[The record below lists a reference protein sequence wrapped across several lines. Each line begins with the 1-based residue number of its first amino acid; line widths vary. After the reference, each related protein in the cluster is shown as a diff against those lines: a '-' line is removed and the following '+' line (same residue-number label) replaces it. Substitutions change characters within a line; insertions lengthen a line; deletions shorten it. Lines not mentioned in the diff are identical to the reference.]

1 MQAVALPHFPHPCL
15 AVIWRNWNRVPVERL
30 AKVLQA
36 PEEELKEAAGLM
48 GLDDGGC
55 DRRWLSRGYLTLIRS
70 NWHLLTYEGLTELL
84 GVSREKL
91 DFILKED
98 DFMWVKLGR
107 QKPEVEPPLWK
118 NLPEGWRK
126 QAKGIGQSVRALPQY
141 RENAFDFLDAFYG
154 PAQPVEPV
162 SSSGLRMVYSYFAV
176 YGDPLLDREID
187 PYPEALLAQYAAQG
201 VNGIWLQGILYQLT
215 PFPFA
220 PELSEGWERR
230 IEGLRALIE
239 RAGRYGIG
247 VYLYLNEPR
256 SMEEAF
262 FCRYPQLKGYAEG
275 GEAALCTSRDEVKAY
290 LEGAAYALFASA
302 PGLAGFF
309 TITMSENLTHCYS
322 HNLNTTCKACAA
334 RSPAQVVAEVNN
346 LLARG
351 ARRANPAAQCIAW
364 NWEWSEEW
372 AGEVVDALS
381 EGQSVMC
388 TSEARMPTCVGGVP
402 GTVVDYTISN
412 PGPGELARRIWRQAR
427 EAGLKA
433 CAKVQFN
440 NSWEMSA
447 APYLPVFDLVAQ
459 HARQLKASGV
469 EHVMLSWTL
478 GGAPTPVLKL
488 AARIL
493 DAQPGESAL
502 QDFLAEEY
510 GAQADVVDQAQRAF
524 SEAFRQFPF
533 DVAVVYLAPQTYGP
547 MSLLYPEP
555 TGWKATMI
563 GYPYDDLA
571 GWRSIY
577 PEEVFEQQF
586 SLLCGKWRQGLAL
599 LEGEKGGAAFEEFV
613 RMARACLCHF
623 SSTLNQIRFVR
634 ARDGKAGR
642 ETLLSILTAER
653 KATLEMMALRAQD
666 SRLGFEASNHYYYG
680 QRELMEKLLN
690 LSQVSEQLKA
700 KAPQEG

>member
-1 MQAVALPHFPHPCL
+1 MQAVTLPHFPHPCL
-15 AVIWRNWNRVPVERL
+15 AVIWRNWNRAPVERL
-30 AKVLQA
+30 ARVLQA

-118 NLPEGWRK
+118 TLPEGWRK

-275 GEAALCTSRDEVKAY
+275 GEAAL
-290 LEGAAYALFASA
+290 
-302 PGLAGFF
+302 AG
-309 TITMSENLTHCYS
+309 YS
-322 HNLNTTCKACAA
+322 
-334 RSPAQVVAEVNN
+334 
-346 LLARG
+346 
-351 ARRANPAAQCIAW
+351 
-364 NWEWSEEW
+364 
-372 AGEVVDALS
+372 
-381 EGQSVMC
+381 
-388 TSEARMPTCVGGVP
+388 
-402 GTVVDYTISN
+402 
-412 PGPGELARRIWRQAR
+412 
-427 EAGLKA
+427 
-433 CAKVQFN
+433 
-440 NSWEMSA
+440 
-447 APYLPVFDLVAQ
+447 
-459 HARQLKASGV
+459 
-469 EHVMLSWTL
+469 
-478 GGAPTPVLKL
+478 
-488 AARIL
+488 
-493 DAQPGESAL
+493 
-502 QDFLAEEY
+502 
-510 GAQADVVDQAQRAF
+510 
-524 SEAFRQFPF
+524 
-533 DVAVVYLAPQTYGP
+533 
-547 MSLLYPEP
+547 
-555 TGWKATMI
+555 
-563 GYPYDDLA
+563 
-571 GWRSIY
+571 
-577 PEEVFEQQF
+577 
-586 SLLCGKWRQGLAL
+586 
-599 LEGEKGGAAFEEFV
+599 
-613 RMARACLCHF
+613 
-623 SSTLNQIRFVR
+623 
-634 ARDGKAGR
+634 
-642 ETLLSILTAER
+642 
-653 KATLEMMALRAQD
+653 
-666 SRLGFEASNHYYYG
+666 
-680 QRELMEKLLN
+680 
-690 LSQVSEQLKA
+690 
-700 KAPQEG
+700 